1 MKYGVYTAI
10 LHDRPLPEALSVI
23 SELGLGAA
31 EINVGGFLPP
41 IHMPT
46 IDDILTSDDARD
58 EYLATFAEAGVELA
72 GLNANGNPLHPNP
85 EIGPPT
91 LADIERAVRV
101 AARLGQTRVV
111 TMSGLPGAD
120 PTAPKPSWVVN
131 PWESSLLDTL
141 DQQWDVAV
149 PVWRD
154 LDRLAADNGV
164 KIAIEMHPHNLV
176 FNPATLIRLIERT
189 EATNIGAEM
198 DPSHLF
204 WQGIDPVA
212 AIEHLGELVVHAAA
226 KDVRINGNAAINGV
240 LDDRH
245 SRFTGERITEIRG
258 GAAISAWPKESAWD
272 FVALGKG
279 HGQDFWNR
287 FVAALATV
295 DPNMAVH
302 IEHEDETLGR
312 IEGLQTAAEVLL
324 TAAQKV
330 NPAGHTASAGQPTS
344 AAEAE

>member
-10 LHDRPLPEALSVI
+10 LHDRPLPEALAVI
-23 SELGLGAA
+23 KELGLDAA

-58 EYLATFAEAGVELA
+58 EYLGTFAEAGVELA
-72 GLNANGNPLHPNP
+72 GLNANGNPLHPDP

-91 LADIERAVRV
+91 LSDIERAIKV
-101 AARLGQTRVV
+101 ASRLGQTRVV
-111 TMSGLPGAD
+111 TMSGLPGANASA
-120 PTAPKPSWVVN
+120 PTPAWIVN
-131 PWESSLLDTL
+131 PWESSHLDVL
-141 DQQWDVAV
+141 EDQWERAE

-176 FNPATLIRLIERT
+176 FNPATLERLVGRIG
-189 EATNIGAEM
+189 ATNIGAEM

-212 AIEHLGELVVHAAA
+212 AVDHLGELVVHAAA
-226 KDVRINGNAAINGV
+226 KDVRINEAAKIHGV

-245 SRFTGERITEIRG
+245 TRFTGDRITRIRG
-258 GAAISAWPKESAWD
+258 GAAINKWPEGSAWD
-272 FVALGKG
+272 FVALGRG
-279 HGQDFWNR
+279 HDQDFWNR
-287 FVAALATV
+287 FVAALARV
-295 DPNMAVH
+295 DPDMAVH
-302 IEHEDETLGR
+302 IEHEDESLGR
-312 IEGLQTAAEVLL
+312 IEGLETAAEVLL
-324 TAAQKV
+324 TAARG
-330 NPAGHTASAGQPTS
+330 A
-344 AAEAE
+344 

>member
-23 SELGLGAA
+23 KGLGLDAA

-41 IHMPT
+41 VHMPT

-58 EYLATFAEAGVELA
+58 EYLGTFTEAGVELA

-91 LADIERAVRV
+91 LADIERAIKV
-101 AARLGQTRVV
+101 ANRLGQTRVV

-120 PTAPKPSWVVN
+120 SAAAVPTWIVN
-131 PWESSLLDTL
+131 PWESSYLDVR
-141 DQQWDVAV
+141 DAQWEAAT
-149 PVWRD
+149 PIWRN
-154 LDRLAADNGV
+154 LDRLASDNGV

-176 FNPATLIRLIERT
+176 FNPATLERLVETIG
-189 EATNIGAEM
+189 ATNVGAEM

-212 AIEHLGELVVHAAA
+212 AVDHLGELVVHAAA
-226 KDVRINGNAAINGV
+226 KDVRINEAAQIHGV

-245 SRFTGERITEIRG
+245 TRFTGDRITNIRG
-258 GAAISAWPKESAWD
+258 GAAISAWPKGSAWD
-272 FVALGKG
+272 FVALGNG
-279 HGQDFWNR
+279 HDQDFWNR
-287 FVAALATV
+287 FVAALARV

-302 IEHEDETLGR
+302 IEHEDESLGR
-312 IEGLQTAAEVLL
+312 IEGLETAAEVLL
-324 TAAQKV
+324 TAARTV
-330 NPAGHTASAGQPTS
+330 PSPA
-344 AAEAE
+344 

>member
-10 LHDRPLPEALSVI
+10 LHDRPLPEALAVI
-23 SELGLGAA
+23 NDLGLGAA
-31 EINVGGFLPP
+31 EVNVGGFLPP

-58 EYLATFAEAGVELA
+58 EYLGIFAEAGVELA
-72 GLNANGNPLHPNP
+72 GLNANGNPLHPDP

-91 LADIERAVRV
+91 LRDIERAIRV

-120 PTAPKPSWVVN
+120 STAPKPSWVIN

-141 DQQWDVAV
+141 DGQWDAAV

-176 FNPATLIRLIERT
+176 FNPATLVRLVERAG
-189 EATNIGAEM
+189 ATNIGAEM

-226 KDVRINGNAAINGV
+226 KDVRVNGNAAINGV

-245 SRFTGERITEIRG
+245 TRFTGERITELRG

-279 HGQDFWNR
+279 HDQDFWNR
-287 FVAALATV
+287 FVAALAAA
-295 DPNMAVH
+295 DPHMAVH

-312 IEGLQTAAEVLL
+312 IEGLETAAGVLL
-324 TAAQKV
+324 TAA
-330 NPAGHTASAGQPTS
+330 GHVPSADRSSAPGQS
-344 AAEAE
+344 E